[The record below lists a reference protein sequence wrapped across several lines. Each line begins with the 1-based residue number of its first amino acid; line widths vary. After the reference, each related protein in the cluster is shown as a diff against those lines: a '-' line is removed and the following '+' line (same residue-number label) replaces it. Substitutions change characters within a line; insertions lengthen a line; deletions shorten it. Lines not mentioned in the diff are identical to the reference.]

1 MVDVPRLP
9 VAPAY
14 PTAPTLGAGPCAPA
28 RAEVE
33 HRCAEAERLSAAAQ
47 IQVQRLRDAKR
58 SLARVQ
64 AQRDADARVRDRRLL
79 SDAKENARRA
89 YHDNYTRARNGSVN
103 YDVQGA
109 AGEWLREINRLNR
122 QLELAD
128 RRAADVARQINELT
142 AALPQIELAADA
154 ARIAAETA
162 QVTCVEARRALAA
175 CEEDAAR
182 QIRSAPR
189 PPGVPSLRAAGPAAA
204 AAPGAPGAP
213 AAPVGRPVAPP
224 PATVVA
230 ATGPAPISLLL
241 RGDRQALLGLTL
253 RLAEETGVE
262 AGRLQL
268 LLLELRQAIAAR
280 ALEEGALAFPAGHP
294 FWSQFSADGGRQLV
308 ISLARL
314 GYGFDGRAGWREGRA
329 PGARELAMALE
340 HAGNDPRSLRRPA
353 GQAAIDELWKG
364 TTVLIEPWLAA
375 AAPDLALG
383 RLIDVLGPRAARLG
397 ELWDM
402 WGRLRPQL
410 LSAGG

>member
-1 MVDVPRLP
+1 MADFPARMP
-9 VAPAY
+9 APAAY
-14 PTAPTLGAGPCAPA
+14 PPAPALGSGPCGPA

-33 HRCAEAERLSAAAQ
+33 YRCAEAERLAQAAQ

-58 SLARVQ
+58 MLARVQ

-89 YHDNYTRARNGSVN
+89 YHESYSRARNGSVN
-103 YDVQGA
+103 TDIQGA

-128 RRAADVARQINELT
+128 RRAVDVARQISELT
-142 AALPQIELAADA
+142 ATLPGIELAADA
-154 ARIAAETA
+154 ARIAAEAA

-182 QIRSAPR
+182 QVRSAPR
-189 PPGVPSLRAAGPAAA
+189 APALPAR
-204 AAPGAPGAP
+204 P
-213 AAPVGRPVAPP
+213 AAPPA
-224 PATVVA
+224 ATVVKA
-230 ATGPAPISLLL
+230 SGPAPISLLL

-280 ALEEGALAFPAGHP
+280 ALEDNALAFPAAHP
-294 FWSQFSADGGRQLV
+294 FWSQFSAEGSRQLAL
-308 ISLARL
+308 SLARL
-314 GYGFDGRAGWREGRA
+314 GYTFDGRDGWRGGRA
-329 PGARELAMALE
+329 PGPRELALALE

-364 TTVLIEPWLAA
+364 TTVLVEPWLAA
-375 AAPDLALG
+375 AVPDLALG
-383 RLIDVLGPRAARLG
+383 RLIDVLGPRASRLG

-402 WGRLRPQL
+402 WGRLRPL
-410 LSAGG
+410 LVASGQTAG

>member
-1 MVDVPRLP
+1 MVDVPARLP
-9 VAPAY
+9 APPAY
-14 PTAPTLGAGPCAPA
+14 PPAPALGSGPCGPA

-33 HRCAEAERLSAAAQ
+33 YRCAEAERLAQAAQ
-47 IQVQRLRDAKR
+47 IHVQRLRDAKR
-58 SLARVQ
+58 MLARVQ

-89 YHDNYTRARNGSVN
+89 YHESYSRAANGSPN
-103 YDVQGA
+103 NEVQGA

-128 RRAADVARQINELT
+128 RRAADVARQISELT

-154 ARIAAETA
+154 ARIAAEAA

-175 CEEDAAR
+175 CEEEAAR
-182 QIRSAPR
+182 QVRSAPR
-189 PPGVPSLRAAGPAAA
+189 PPGVPGVRA
-204 AAPGAPGAP
+204 AAPVTP
-213 AAPVGRPVAPP
+213 AAPPA
-224 PATVVA
+224 ATVVPP
-230 ATGPAPISLLL
+230 TGPAPISLLL

-268 LLLELRQAIAAR
+268 LLLELRQAIASR
-280 ALEEGALAFPAGHP
+280 ALEDNALAFPAAHP
-294 FWSQFSADGGRQLV
+294 FWSQFSTEGGRQLAL
-308 ISLARL
+308 SLTRL
-314 GYGFDGRAGWREGRA
+314 GYSFDGRDGWRAGRA
-329 PGARELAMALE
+329 PGPRELALALE

-364 TTVLIEPWLAA
+364 TTVLVEPWLAA
-375 AAPDLALG
+375 AVPDLALG
-383 RLIDVLGPRAARLG
+383 RLIDVLGPRASRLG

-402 WGRLRPQL
+402 WGRLRPL
-410 LSAGG
+410 LVGGSPTL

>member
-14 PTAPTLGAGPCAPA
+14 PAAPTLGAGPCGPA

-33 HRCAEAERLSAAAQ
+33 YRCAEAERLSQAAQ

-58 SLARVQ
+58 MLARVQ

-89 YHDNYTRARNGSVN
+89 YHETYTRARNGVVN
-103 YDVQGA
+103 ADVQGA

-128 RRAADVARQINELT
+128 RRAADVARQISELT
-142 AALPQIELAADA
+142 AAMPQIELAADA
-154 ARIAAETA
+154 ARIAGEAA

-182 QIRSAPR
+182 QVRSAPR
-189 PPGVPSLRAAGPAAA
+189 PVGMPGGRGAAG
-204 AAPGAPGAP
+204 
-213 AAPVGRPVAPP
+213 AAPVVPVAPSATKA
-224 PATVVA
+224 ATVVT

-280 ALEEGALAFPAGHP
+280 ALEDNALAFPAGHP
-294 FWSQFSADGGRQLV
+294 FWNQFSAEGGRQFA
-308 ISLARL
+308 ISLSRL
-314 GYGFDGRAGWREGRA
+314 GYTFDGREGWRDGRA
-329 PGARELAMALE
+329 PGPRELALALE

-375 AAPDLALG
+375 AVPDLALG
-383 RLIDVLGPRAARLG
+383 RLIDVLGPRASRLG

-410 LSAGG
+410 LSGSPTAS

>member
-1 MVDVPRLP
+1 
-9 VAPAY
+9 
-14 PTAPTLGAGPCAPA
+14 
-28 RAEVE
+28 VE

-58 SLARVQ
+58 MLARVQ

-182 QIRSAPR
+182 QVRSAPR
-189 PPGVPSLRAAGPAAA
+189 RPGAPSLRAT
-204 AAPGAPGAP
+204 APDAP
-213 AAPVGRPVAPP
+213 AAPAGRPAAPP
-224 PATVVA
+224 AATVVA
-230 ATGPAPISLLL
+230 ATGPAPITLLL

-294 FWSQFSADGGRQLV
+294 LWSHFSADGGRQLV

-314 GYGFDGRAGWREGRA
+314 GYGFDGRAGWRDGRA
-329 PGARELAMALE
+329 PGPRELAMAVE

-383 RLIDVLGPRAARLG
+383 RLIDVLGPRASRLG

>member
-1 MVDVPRLP
+1 MVDAPRLP
-9 VAPAY
+9 VARAY
-14 PTAPTLGAGPCAPA
+14 PVAPTLGTGPCGPA

-33 HRCAEAERLSAAAQ
+33 YRCAEAERLSQAAQ

-58 SLARVQ
+58 MLARVQ
-64 AQRDADARVRDRRLL
+64 AQRDTDARVRDRRLL

-89 YHDNYTRARNGSVN
+89 YRETYMRATKSVAN
-103 YDVQGA
+103 NDVQGA

-128 RRAADVARQINELT
+128 RRAADVARQISELT

-154 ARIAAETA
+154 ARISAEAA
-162 QVTCVEARRALAA
+162 QVTCVESRRFLAA

-182 QIRSAPR
+182 QVRTTPRTGAPNVYAAGSAP
-189 PPGVPSLRAAGPAAA
+189 AGPAAA
-204 AAPGAPGAP
+204 A
-213 AAPVGRPVAPP
+213 RQ
-224 PATVVA
+224 PATVVT

-253 RLAEETGVE
+253 RLAEEMGVE

-280 ALEEGALAFPAGHP
+280 ALEDSALAFPAAHP
-294 FWSQFSADGGRQLV
+294 FWSQFSAEGARQLV
-308 ISLARL
+308 LSLARL
-314 GYGFDGRAGWREGRA
+314 GYTFDGRDGWRDGRA
-329 PGARELAMALE
+329 PGPRELAMALE
-340 HAGNDPRSLRRPA
+340 HGGNDPRSLRRPA
-353 GQAAIDELWKG
+353 GQAAIDELWQG

-375 AAPDLALG
+375 AAPDLSLG
-383 RLIDVLGPRAARLG
+383 RLIDVLGPRASRLG
-397 ELWDM
+397 ELWDV

-410 LSAGG
+410 LGGAH